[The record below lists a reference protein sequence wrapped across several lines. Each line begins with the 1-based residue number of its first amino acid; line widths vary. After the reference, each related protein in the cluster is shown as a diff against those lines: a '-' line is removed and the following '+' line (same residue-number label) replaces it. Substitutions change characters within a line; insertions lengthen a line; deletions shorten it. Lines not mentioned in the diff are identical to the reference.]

1 MELKRFFSI
10 PLFLMLLACGSTK
23 IVLTDGQVLHVP
35 KGSIILVTKFPGDSE
50 SMAQQNFD
58 KLIDKLTDRPCIRLL
73 YMPEV
78 TYDFIAAG
86 IDVDLLYNG
95 DSTMIAKLQKWMP
108 KSYFLSIDVEYN
120 RSKYGTIKYK
130 HEKIA
135 PNDSYMPVRETALF
149 VTLQSV
155 ADPSAI
161 WSFRTESKIK
171 GMYYKDAGINI
182 VHSAFRKAMNQTAN
196 YLKEKSI
203 ADCPD

>member
-1 MELKRFFSI
+1 MKLKQILILLFS
-10 PLFLMLLACGSTK
+10 LSLLSCGSTK
-23 IVLTDGQVLHVP
+23 FVLTDGQVLRVP
-35 KGSIILVTKFPGDSE
+35 KGSIVLVTKFPGDSE

-58 KLIDKLTDRPCIRLL
+58 KLIDKLDRPCIRLL

-86 IDVDLLYNG
+86 IDVDLLYDG
-95 DSTMIAKLQKWMP
+95 DSTMITKLQKWMP

-135 PNDSYMPVRETALF
+135 PNDSYMPVRETALY